1 MQENHPS
8 NKTVAVYSN
17 HSANVDIIYGTIC
30 SLNFLIGTLGNIISF
45 CFFKSKRR
53 DISNVIYKFITVND
67 IVVSITV
74 LPIGVCYLSARQ
86 PGLIFGY
93 QHRCL
98 VWMYFWKLSIGLS
111 VFLVMCLSIS
121 RTISLMNPFKR
132 QKINHFI
139 AAAIAYLI
147 LIVAVLT
154 RISFSED
161 SKPMFIRKHAR
172 CDWTVYDKSNDT
184 YVHVLEMTTN
194 FSAGFG
200 VFKDILLM
208 MPAFVVLVGC
218 VISGVLLTRKNE
230 NFQQQPELRMSRNKA
245 TVTILLF
252 ALLYGVCNA
261 PILADS
267 ILRTYSYSIK
277 TMAWYNDLH
286 QFDRQFYYSNAVN
299 TILLAVNAGA
309 NPILYFLRMPSLRQF
324 TFNKIVRIWVQI
336 RGLKKSKNRVI
347 PLTEKTINS
356 FHLNPNTTSRIPGTM
371 ESTKL

>member
-1 MQENHPS
+1 MQENRPS
-8 NKTVAVYSN
+8 NETVYSN
-17 HSANVDIIYGTIC
+17 HSGNADIIYGTIC
-30 SLNFLIGTLGNIISF
+30 TLIFLIGVLGNIISF

-53 DISNVIYKFITVND
+53 DISNVIYKFITAND
-67 IVVSITV
+67 IVVSITI
-74 LPIGVCYLSARQ
+74 LPIGVCYLSSRQ

-121 RTISLMNPFKR
+121 RTISLVNPFKR
-132 QKINHFI
+132 QKINYFI

-161 SKPMFIRKHAR
+161 SKPMFIPKYAQ
-172 CDWTVYDKSNDT
+172 CNWMVYDENIDT
-184 YVHVLEMTTN
+184 YVHLLEMPIDI
-194 FSAGFG
+194 SVGFG
-200 VFKDILLM
+200 VLKDILLM

-218 VISGVLLTRKNE
+218 VVSGILLTRKNKDI
-230 NFQQQPELRMSRNKA
+230 QQQPELHNSRNRA

-277 TMAWYNDLH
+277 TMAWYDDLH
-286 QFDRQFYYSNAVN
+286 QFDRQLYYSNAVN
-299 TILLAVNAGA
+299 TILVAANAGA

-324 TFNKIVRIWVQI
+324 TFNKIMRIWVQI
-336 RGLKKSKNRVI
+336 GGSKKHKNRVI

-356 FHLNPNTTSRIPGTM
+356 SHQNPNVISRIPETM
-371 ESTKL
+371 KSTKL